1 MTSPAGFPTRFRETV
16 RRLNPF
22 PDPARPL
29 FRPPPAELA
38 VWILFLAVTLVMAWY
53 HEPWRDEAQGYVVVR
68 DNSLVGLI
76 LHMKVE
82 SQFLLWYLFTWPFV
96 RLLGMPI
103 FGVALMHW
111 ALSCSTAY
119 LILRRAPFRL
129 LTRAALIFSVLF
141 AFEFTV
147 VTRHYAIGV
156 FLLTVLMVNWRERF
170 RHPVLYACG
179 IALCAS
185 TNLPAWA
192 CLGGLCCA
200 IGCEVVARGLWS
212 RRVFVSMAVCVFGF
226 VLALASIYN
235 GYGFGSPYVGHRGD
249 ELAEMGILERLQD
262 SFEVIS
268 VTTFMP
274 LCGRDKFPDSV
285 LAWMVS
291 ACIACIVL
299 GLLYF
304 AWKSVPAFVCFLT
317 SVSLIIFLQF
327 VGGFHSMRHIGFIL
341 VGAVAS
347 AWIAALDD
355 GSVRS
360 VLARLPAAPFRV
372 LSRTAGVVV
381 ALILLVHALIT
392 AVFVWGEITRPFSHG
407 YAAAQFIRRVVPED
421 VPMYCF
427 SARSNVSVL
436 PWLPRRKFFIF
447 DRMEYGTFSKWGR
460 SFSQSLNDMAD
471 EVAARLEP
479 DQQCAIFVV
488 AMNELPN
495 FFPPNTI
502 VLYDSRK
509 SERPVW
515 GPYVEEFVVLAVV
528 RHEDVTRYRSAF
540 PRKKSPLMQGI

>member
-1 MTSPAGFPTRFRETV
+1 MTSRAGFAAKLRETV

-29 FRPPPAELA
+29 FRPSPAEL
-38 VWILFLAVTLVMAWY
+38 VIWLLFVSVTLVMAWY
-53 HEPWRDEAQGYVVVR
+53 HEPWRDEAQGFVVVR

-96 RLLGMPI
+96 RLFGMPI

-111 ALSCSTAY
+111 ALSCSTAF
-119 LILRRAPFRL
+119 LVLRRAPFRL

-185 TNLPAWA
+185 TNLPIWA
-192 CLGGLCCA
+192 CLGGLCCT
-200 IGCEVVARGLWS
+200 IGCEVIAGRLWS
-212 RRVFVSMAVCVFGF
+212 RRVVISMLICVFGF
-226 VLALASIYN
+226 MLAMGSIYN
-235 GYGFGSPYVGHRGD
+235 GYGFGSPYVGHRGG
-249 ELAEMGILERLQD
+249 ELAEMEVFERLETA
-262 SFEVIS
+262 FESIS
-268 VTTFMP
+268 RMVYLP
-274 LCGRDKFPDSV
+274 AWLCVAF
-285 LAWMVS
+285 LA
-291 ACIACIVL
+291 L
-299 GLLYF
+299 GALYF
-304 AWKSVPAFVCFLT
+304 AWRSVSAFVCYA
-317 SVSLIIFLQF
+317 VNAALILSLQF

-341 VGAVAS
+341 VGTVA
-347 AWIAALDD
+347 AGWIAAFEPPSAALP
-355 GSVRS
+355 
-360 VLARLPAAPFRV
+360 RLPRRMMACLAFLAGTAA
-372 LSRTAGVVV
+372 AM
-381 ALILLVHALIT
+381 ILFIQVFLT
-392 AVFVWGEITRPFSHG
+392 PVFVWGEITRPFSHG
-407 YAAAQFIRRVVPED
+407 YATAQFIRKVVPED

-436 PWLPRRKFFIF
+436 PWLPRRRFFIF

-488 AMNELPN
+488 AMNEFPN

-528 RHEDVTRYRSAF
+528 RHEDVERYRSAF
-540 PRKKSPLMQGI
+540 PRKQSPLMQGL